1 MFVGW
6 FKKQFVAL
14 KIKFGY
20 MRKNAVRDQLY
31 GSILEMMRNREY
43 FYRSDIGKKHEY
55 SHWTAEG
62 KEELMEFLEEH
73 TKRMLVVEET
83 LMRDKA
89 KEMTFE
95 ALKAKE

>member
-6 FKKQFVAL
+6 LKTLFVAL

-20 MRKNAVRDQLY
+20 MHKNAVRDQLY
-31 GSILEMMRNREY
+31 GAIIEMMNNRDY
-43 FYRSDIGKKHEY
+43 FYKSNIGKNHEY
-55 SHWTAEG
+55 SHWTKDG
-62 KEELMEFLEEH
+62 RDELMEFLETH
-73 TKRMLVVEET
+73 TKRMLSVEEA
-83 LMRDKA
+83 LVRDKA